1 MNKGMGM
8 DGFQGI
14 MPMVDDEH
22 LITVDDL
29 HDSLSPEN
37 LFNAQMKDIMIFD
50 DLEIPPP
57 EASSMALPS
66 QPGMSAGEG
75 DLGLEADS
83 AAKFDDPVR
92 LYLKEMGTVSLLTRE
107 GEVEI
112 AKRIEEGEREVL
124 YTLLEMPLTFKEIMG
139 LVNRLEEEKLS
150 PQNTLDDFGEDDPA
164 ADLPTQKSRILKLIH
179 KFRAQ
184 EEKSRQLMKE
194 AAALPRND

>member
-14 MPMVDDEH
+14 MPMGDDEH

-29 HDSLSPEN
+29 NDSLSPES
-37 LFNAQMKDIMIFD
+37 LLSTQMKDIMIFD
-50 DLEIPPP
+50 DLELPPP
-57 EASSMALPS
+57 QASNLGLHS
-66 QPGMSAGEG
+66 QPGMHEGEG
-75 DLGLEADS
+75 DLGLEPDA

-92 LYLKEMGTVSLLTRE
+92 LYLKEMGSVSLLTRE

-124 YTLLEMPLTFKEIMG
+124 QTLLEMPLTLKEIMG
-139 LVNRLEEEKLS
+139 LVDRLEQEKLT

-164 ADLPTQKSRILKLIH
+164 LDLPTQKSKILKLIH
-179 KFRAQ
+179 KFRSQ
-184 EEKSRQLMKE
+184 
-194 AAALPRND
+194 

>member
-1 MNKGMGM
+1 MG
-8 DGFQGI
+8 
-14 MPMVDDEH
+14 DDDN

-29 HDSLSPEN
+29 NDSLSPESLLN
-37 LFNAQMKDIMIFD
+37 TQMKDIMIFD

-57 EASSMALPS
+57 EASSMAMPS
-66 QPGMSAGEG
+66 PDEPGEGEG

-124 YTLLEMPLTFKEIMG
+124 HTLLEEQYCM
-139 LVNRLEEEKLS
+139 V
-150 PQNTLDDFGEDDPA
+150 
-164 ADLPTQKSRILKLIH
+164 
-179 KFRAQ
+179 
-184 EEKSRQLMKE
+184 
-194 AAALPRND
+194 